1 MALEGEG
8 NSEEPV
14 YGSRLLKYDL
24 TTGTCV
30 EHNLGEGVRGGE
42 PVFAPRSPDA
52 AEDDGWVLTIVHDET
67 TGTSALNIA
76 DAADFAA
83 PPVARVH
90 LPRRVPY
97 GAHGNWVPDGVLTR

>member
-1 MALEGEG
+1 M
-8 NSEEPV
+8 
-14 YGSRLLKYDL
+14 
-24 TTGTCV
+24 
-30 EHNLGEGVRGGE
+30 
-42 PVFAPRSPDA
+42 FAPRSPDA

-76 DAADFAA
+76 DAGDFAA